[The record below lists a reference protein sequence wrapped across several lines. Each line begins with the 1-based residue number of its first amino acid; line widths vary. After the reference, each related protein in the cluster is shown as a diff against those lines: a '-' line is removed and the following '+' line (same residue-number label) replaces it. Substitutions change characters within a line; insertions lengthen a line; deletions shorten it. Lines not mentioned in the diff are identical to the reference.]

1 MFIFYADLNDVDHK
15 DGDQILSRRQ
25 SRRFALQVLYSNEFL
40 REDIG
45 EVAGR
50 IAQTLHNE
58 IDEFSRE
65 IMTRTSQQAEVLDQM
80 ILEGLVDR
88 NINRL
93 AILERVLIRMS
104 LCELLYFP
112 DIPIEVTLNEAV
124 DLSKE
129 FISLKS
135 SRFVNGLLD
144 TLVKKL
150 DKEQKVKKTLLA
162 RLPSGMKKD
171 ERQSKEIKL

>member
-1 MFIFYADLNDVDHK
+1 MFIFYADLDDVDHK
-15 DGDQILSRRQ
+15 DGDHILSRRQ

-40 REDIG
+40 KEDIE
-45 EVAGR
+45 EVASR
-50 IAQTLHNE
+50 IAATLHNE
-58 IDEFSRE
+58 VDEFSRE
-65 IMTRTSQQAEVLDQM
+65 IMTKTSRQIEELDHL

-93 AILERVLIRMS
+93 PILEKVLIRMA
-104 LCELLYFP
+104 LCELLHFP

-150 DKEQKVKKTLLA
+150 DKEKKVNKSLLA
-162 RLPSGMKKD
+162 RLPSSMKKD
-171 ERQSKEIKL
+171 ERQGKEIKL

>member
-1 MFIFYADLNDVDHK
+1 MFIFYTDLNDVDHK

-50 IAQTLHNE
+50 IARTLHNE

-65 IMTRTSQQAEVLDQM
+65 IMTRTSQQAEELDQL

-93 AILERVLIRMS
+93 PILEKVLIRMA
-104 LCELLYFP
+104 LCELLHFP

-144 TLVKKL
+144 SLVKKL
-150 DKEQKVKKTLLA
+150 DKEQKVKKSLLA
-162 RLPSGMKKD
+162 RLPSGMKRD
-171 ERQSKEIKL
+171 ERHSKEIKL